1 MKAFDYRKQ
10 NLEPIK
16 TLKSAPREEM
26 YVPGHRTCAGCGPAL
41 NYKLVAKAAG
51 RNTIFIG
58 PTGCM
63 YVANSSYLC
72 TPYAVNWIHAQIT
85 NGGAVASGIEAA
97 FKVLARKGKYH
108 GEFPNIIVMA
118 GDGGTTDIGL
128 QAASAMM
135 YRGHD
140 VLFICYDN
148 ESYANTGIQTSPT
161 TPYGA
166 ATTFTPP
173 GKMIPEGKKLFP
185 KDAPQLFIGGH
196 PLLKY
201 VATTT
206 VAHPRDLI
214 NKVRKALNQDGPA
227 FLHMLTPC
235 PKGWVFDESLTNEMA
250 RLAVE
255 TGMWSLYEW
264 ENNEYKYTHI
274 PKKYKPVGEYMKH
287 QGRFKHLKEEHIAK
301 MQAFVDE
308 KIQKVKAAAKPVEAP
323 VPTPRRVMVEAEAEA
338 EG

>member
-1 MKAFDYRKQ
+1 MKAFDYKLQ
-10 NLEPIK
+10 HFEPV
-16 TLKSAPREEM
+16 KSFKGAPREEM

-41 NYKLVAKAAG
+41 NYRLVAKAAG
-51 RNTIFIG
+51 RDTIFIG

-72 TPYAVNWIHAQIT
+72 TPYAVSWIHAQIT

-97 FKVLARKGKYH
+97 YKVLARKGKYK
-108 GEFPNIIVMA
+108 GPFPNIIVMA
-118 GDGGTTDIGL
+118 GDGGTADIGL

-135 YRGHD
+135 YRGHK

-166 ATTFTPP
+166 NTTFTPP
-173 GKMIPEGKKLFP
+173 GKMIPEGKTLFP
-185 KDAPQLFIGGH
+185 KDVPQLFIGGH

-201 VATTT
+201 VATTS
-206 VAHPRDLI
+206 VAYPLDLM
-214 NKVRKALNQDGPA
+214 NKVRKALSYEGPT
-227 FLHMLTPC
+227 FIHMLTPC
-235 PKGWVFDESLTNEMA
+235 PKGWQFDEKLTMEMGK
-250 RLAVE
+250 LAVE

-264 ENNEYKYTHI
+264 ENNEYRYTHI
-274 PKKYKPVGEYMKH
+274 PKKYKPVSEYMQH

-308 KIQKVKAAAKPVEAP
+308 KIQKVKATAKPVEAP
-323 VPTPRRVMVEAEAEA
+323 VPTPKKKA
-338 EG
+338 